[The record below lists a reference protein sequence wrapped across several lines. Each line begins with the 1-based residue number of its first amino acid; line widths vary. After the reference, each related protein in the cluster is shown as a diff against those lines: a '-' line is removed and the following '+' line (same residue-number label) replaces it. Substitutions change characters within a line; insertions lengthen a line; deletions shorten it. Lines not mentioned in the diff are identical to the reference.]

1 MITKH
6 LALRYLPDSVLKIAR
21 SVHYRN
27 SLKNYNIDAEPD
39 LHACRSLLKTGDTVL
54 DVGANIGVYTRFCS
68 EFVGSTGRVLSLEPV
83 PETYSYLTGNVRALN
98 LKNVQC
104 FNVAA
109 SDHDDEAGRMSI
121 PQYDTGGRNL
131 YTAKLSSEGNV
142 AVKVARLDTLFPD
155 LSPAFIKCDVEGH
168 EVACIKGALNL
179 IHRCQPTWL
188 VEVSS
193 KETFE
198 LLFSL
203 NYEAFSYEE
212 NAFRPYDSSRPSA
225 NHFFFPG
232 R

>member
-6 LALRYLPDSVLKIAR
+6 LALRYLPDRLLKVAR

-27 SLKNYNIDAEPD
+27 SLKHYDIDAEPD
-39 LHACRSLLKTGDTVL
+39 LHACRSLLKEGDTVL

-68 EFVGSTGRVLSLEPV
+68 EFVGPSGRVISLEPV

-109 SDHDDEAGRMSI
+109 SDHDDESGRMSI

-155 LSPAFIKCDVEGH
+155 LTPAFIKCDVEGH

-179 IHRCQPTWL
+179 IRRCQPSWL

-193 KETFE
+193 QETFE

-203 NYEAFSYEE
+203 KYAAFSYEE
-212 NAFRPYDSSRPSA
+212 NTFRPYDSSRPSA
-225 NHFFFPG
+225 NYFFFPA

>member
-6 LALRYLPDSVLKIAR
+6 LALRYLPDRLLKVAR

-27 SLKNYNIDAEPD
+27 SLKHYDIDVEPD
-39 LHACRSLLKTGDTVL
+39 LHACRSLLKEGDIVL

-68 EFVGSTGRVLSLEPV
+68 EFVGPTGRVISLEPV

-98 LKNVQC
+98 LTNVQC

-109 SDHDDEAGRMSI
+109 SDHDDESGRMSI

-155 LSPAFIKCDVEGH
+155 LTPSFIKCDVEGH

-179 IHRCQPTWL
+179 IRRCQPNWL
-188 VEVSS
+188 VEVSR

-198 LLFSL
+198 LLSSL
-203 NYEAFSYEE
+203 NYEAFSYEDHT
-212 NAFRPYDSSRPSA
+212 FRPYDSDRPSA
-225 NHFFFPG
+225 NYFFFPK

>member
-1 MITKH
+1 MAMKD
-6 LALRYLPDSVLKIAR
+6 LALRYLPDGLLRVAR

-27 SLKNYNIDAEPD
+27 SLKHYDINVEPD
-39 LHACRSLLKTGDTVL
+39 LHACRGLIKEGDTAL

-68 EFVGSTGRVLSLEPV
+68 EFVGSTGRVFSLEPV

-109 SDHDDEAGRMSI
+109 SDHDDDSGRMTI
-121 PQYDTGGRNL
+121 PQYDSGGRNL

-142 AVKVARLDTLFPD
+142 AVKVAKLDTLFPD
-155 LSPAFIKCDVEGH
+155 LNPSFIKCDVEGH

-179 IHRCQPTWL
+179 IRRCQPIWM
-188 VEVSS
+188 VEVSGQ
-193 KETFE
+193 ETFE

-203 NYEAFSYEE
+203 NYEAFTYEE
-212 NAFRPYDSSRPSA
+212 QTFRPYDPSRPSA
-225 NHFFFPG
+225 NSFFFPK